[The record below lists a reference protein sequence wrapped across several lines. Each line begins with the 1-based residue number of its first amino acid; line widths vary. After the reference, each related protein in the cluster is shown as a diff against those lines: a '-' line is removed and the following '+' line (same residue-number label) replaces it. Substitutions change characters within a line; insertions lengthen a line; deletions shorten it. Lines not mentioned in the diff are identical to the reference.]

1 MASII
6 QIYETQSVIY
16 TDTTSGGLEPYSRTW
31 NFSGGNISSATG
43 PTAQVRYNNPGT
55 YTATLT
61 VTDFNNVTISNTAT
75 NGIEVLSAS
84 VDAQYSLSTSS
95 ILMGQIMSAS
105 NTSTGLPE
113 NPTSYQWQIGGS
125 NYATATN
132 ITVYYDD
139 WKIVPGV
146 NISANP
152 GFTVPVSISLEATS
166 SYASDTE
173 TKSFNVSKIGIEE
186 TDVINRENAGLP
198 YVGEI
203 GISNTS
209 IRSGLYGYPTNSYIY
224 RLDYTVGS
232 GNQRIENFHS
242 TQERAFLTVTGL
254 SGDLNFLT
262 TGVSM
267 IAGYI
272 IVEDALY
279 GTGDPEIVQG
289 KYIYPGLS
297 SGRPRFLF
305 FADDGSS
312 GNLTD
317 LIDNSNYTAAIVD
330 DILDNRYPQLNSTQ
344 SDYYGALFPLTSVS
358 TNGFNPVVYSKTYFT
373 NRSISGVDYEV
384 YVVINSS
391 IIVTCAFNSNSGMGN
406 ETGGNNEFY
415 VMQDVAGNDGVASQL
430 NTAINNTSG
439 ISTSDIEFRAVQD
452 FNINQNGTP
461 ADYYGLKM
469 EVKNISIEQ
478 VEIKDNSAT
487 LNATY
492 GLSLFPFAY
501 VYTGS
506 PVPSC
511 SGIPPILS
519 LGFNDYISLGKHI
532 QYGGS
537 IF

>member
-61 VTDFNNVTISNTAT
+61 VTDFNNVTASNTIT
-75 NGIEVLSAS
+75 NGIDVLAAS

-125 NYATATN
+125 NYATTTN

-139 WKIVPGV
+139 WKVVPGA
-146 NISANP
+146 NIAANP

-186 TDVINRENAGLP
+186 TDVINRENPGTP

-203 GISNTS
+203 GIRNTTQK
-209 IRSGLYGYPTNSYIY
+209 SGLFGYPTNSYIY
-224 RLDYTVGS
+224 RLDYTGAAIQS
-232 GNQRIENFHS
+232 IEGFHS
-242 TQERAFLTVTGL
+242 TRERATLTVTGL
-254 SGDLNFLT
+254 SGNPLFLT
-262 TGVSM
+262 DGVAL
-267 IAGYI
+267 IGGYI

-279 GTGDPEIVQG
+279 GTGDIEIVQG

-297 SGRPRFLF
+297 SGQPRFLF

-317 LIDNSNYTAAIVD
+317 LIDNSNYTVAIVD
-330 DILDNRYPQLNSTQ
+330 DILDNIYPQLNSTQ
-344 SDYYGALFPLTSVS
+344 SDYYGTLFPLTTVS
-358 TNGFNPVVYSKTYFT
+358 TNGFNPVVYSTTYFT

-391 IIVTCAFNSNSGMGN
+391 TTVTCAFNSNSGAGN
-406 ETGGNNEFY
+406 EPGGNNEFY
-415 VMQDVAGNDGVASQL
+415 VMQDVGGNDGVASQL

-439 ISTSDIEFRAVQD
+439 ISTSDIEFTAVQD

-461 ADYYGLKM
+461 ASYYGLKM
-469 EVKNISIEQ
+469 EIKNISIEQ

-487 LNATY
+487 LNATH

-501 VYTGS
+501 VYTGF
-506 PVPSC
+506 PAPSC
-511 SGIPPILS
+511 SGIPPILN

>member
-16 TDTTSGGLEPYSRTW
+16 TDTTSGGLEPYSRDW

-43 PTAQVRYNNPGT
+43 PTAQVRYDNPGT

-61 VTDFNNVTISNTAT
+61 VTDFNNVTASNTAT

-95 ILMGQIMSAS
+95 ILMGQVMSAS
-105 NTSTGLPE
+105 NTSIGLPE

-125 NYATATN
+125 NYATTTN
-132 ITVYYDD
+132 ITVSYYD
-139 WKIVPGV
+139 WKIVPGA

-152 GFTVPVSISLEATS
+152 GDIVSVAISLEATS

-173 TKSFNVSKIGIEE
+173 TKSFNVSKIGIDEV
-186 TDVINRENAGLP
+186 DIINRENAGLP
-198 YVGEI
+198 YSGEI
-203 GISNTS
+203 DISNTS

-224 RLDYTVGS
+224 KLDYTVGS

-242 TQERAFLTVTGL
+242 TRESAFLTVTGL
-254 SGDLNFLT
+254 SGNLDFLT
-262 TGVSM
+262 TGVST
-267 IAGYI
+267 IGGYI

-289 KYIYPGLS
+289 KYIYPGLA
-297 SGRPRFLF
+297 SGQPRFLF

-317 LIDNSNYTAAIVD
+317 LIDNSNYTEAIVD
-330 DILDNRYPQLNSTQ
+330 DILDNIYPQLNSTQ
-344 SDYYGALFPLTSVS
+344 SDYYGVLFPTTNVS
-358 TNGFNPVVYSKTYFT
+358 SGFNPVVYSTTYFT
-373 NRSISGVDYEV
+373 NKSISGVDYEV
-384 YVVINSS
+384 YVVIGSLT
-391 IIVTCAFNSNSGMGN
+391 VTCAFNSNSGMGN
-406 ETGGNNEFY
+406 EPGGTNEFY
-415 VMQDVAGNDGVASQL
+415 VMQDVGGNAGVASQL
-430 NTAINNTSG
+430 NDAINNTSG
-439 ISTSDIEFRAVQD
+439 ISTSDIEFTAVRD
-452 FNINQNGTP
+452 FNINQNGTSSS
-461 ADYYGLKM
+461 YYGLKM
-469 EVKNISIEQ
+469 EIKDIAIEEVQ
-478 VEIKDNSAT
+478 IKDNSST

-501 VYTGS
+501 SYTGS
-506 PVPSC
+506 TVPSC
-511 SGIPPILS
+511 SGIPPILN
-519 LGFNDYISLGKHI
+519 LGAKDYISLGKHI